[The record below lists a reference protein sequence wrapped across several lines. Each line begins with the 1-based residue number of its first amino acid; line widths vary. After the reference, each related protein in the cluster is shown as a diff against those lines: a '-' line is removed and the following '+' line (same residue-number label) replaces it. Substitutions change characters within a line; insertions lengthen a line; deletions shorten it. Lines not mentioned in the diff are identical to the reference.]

1 MAGGTCLELRH
12 LAGEWDEVTS
22 ALGLGVVKESS
33 LHMWLSCQ
41 LFIYFCLQLLAQ
53 PRKTGHEGRS
63 SYLSCS
69 LTAMR
74 RPQAHHSGVL
84 MLKAAPWLETHGA
97 KECLWIRKGDK
108 PPKGA
113 GYVCV
118 GGEVGILGTSLRWG
132 GQKWSINL
140 APTVFLVLC

>member
-22 ALGLGVVKESS
+22 ALGLGCGERK
-33 LHMWLSCQ
+33 
-41 LFIYFCLQLLAQ
+41 LFAHVAEPSVIYLFLFAALGLA
-53 PRKTGHEGRS
+53 RKTGHEGRNS
-63 SYLSCS
+63 CLSCS

-74 RPQAHHSGVL
+74 RPQAHRSGVL
-84 MLKAAPWLETHGA
+84 KLEAAPWSETHGA

-118 GGEVGILGTSLRWG
+118 GGGVGILGASLRWG